1 MFWLKSY
8 LSIRKQYI
16 EHRDDFNKQKAT
28 NLLQLKC
35 EVKQGSILGSLH
47 FLIYIN
53 DLSLVS
59 KYLSSIMLADDTNL
73 FYSHKSIKILLKNA
87 NDEKVNKFSLNEGKI
102 KITLFHKPRD
112 NDNLPLQLPNLIID
126 ITK

>member
-1 MFWLKSY
+1 M
-8 LSIRKQYI
+8 
-16 EHRDDFNKQKAT
+16 
-28 NLLQLKC
+28 KC
-35 EVKQGSILGSLH
+35 EVKQGSILGPLH
-47 FLIYIN
+47 FLMYIN

>member
-16 EHRDDFNKQKAT
+16 EHRDDFNKQKST

-35 EVKQGSILGSLH
+35 EVKQGSILGPLH

-53 DLSLVS
+53 DLSVIS